1 MALRTVLAAAL
12 VLPAAPALAEPALPG
27 DARELPA
34 YLECVPYAR
43 QVSGIQIYGDAWTW
57 WDQAGGRYARGGTPR
72 PGAVMAFE
80 PHGSMR
86 LGHVAAVSRVVDRR
100 TVLLRHANWSPIDGR
115 RGQIEDDVLA
125 VDVSQDNDW
134 SEVRVWYAP
143 IADLGT
149 TVWPVHGFIYPDGER
164 SGAPAAM
171 RVAAAERIAAP
182 VAPSRS
188 FLSAFSEIDVSAKA
202 APNRQ
207 LAAPP
212 RTQAPVDLLAQLRR

>member
-1 MALRTVLAAAL
+1 MPLRIVLAAAL
-12 VLPAAPALAEPALPG
+12 VLPAAPAFAEPALPG
-27 DARELPA
+27 AARELPA

-57 WDQAGGRYARGGTPR
+57 WDQADGRYARGGTPR

-86 LGHVAAVSRVVDRR
+86 LGHVAAVSRVLDPR

-125 VDVSQDNDW
+125 VDVSPQNDW

-149 TVWPVHGFIYPDGER
+149 TAWPVHGFIYSDSER
-164 SGAPAAM
+164 SGAPAP
-171 RVAAAERIAAP
+171 VQIAAAPREP
-182 VAPSRS
+182 VSPSRT
-188 FLSAFSEIDVSAKA
+188 FLTAFATLDTPATPTPRRQA
-202 APNRQ
+202 AVASR
-207 LAAPP
+207 A
-212 RTQAPVDLLAQLRR
+212 QAPVDLLAQLRR